1 MNQARLIGLESSSAL
16 SSLLARMRDNILLD
30 KPSRLCFV
38 DSCHLG
44 VKVIDEPY
52 RPTFGVDLAVY

>member
-38 DSCHLG
+38 DSCYLG

-52 RPTFGVDLAVY
+52 RPTFSIDLTVH

>member
-16 SSLLARMRDNILLD
+16 SSPLARIRDNILLD

-38 DSCHLG
+38 DSCHPG
-44 VKVIDEPY
+44 VEVIDEPY
-52 RPTFGVDLAVY
+52 RLTFGVDLAVY